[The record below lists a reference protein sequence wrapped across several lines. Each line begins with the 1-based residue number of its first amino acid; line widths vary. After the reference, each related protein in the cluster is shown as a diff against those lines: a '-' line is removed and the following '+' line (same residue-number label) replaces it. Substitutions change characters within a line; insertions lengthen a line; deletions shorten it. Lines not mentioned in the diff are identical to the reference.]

1 MFRTAAAAPVGTK
14 NERPPQLR
22 VPPSTRTASAERV
35 QVRVVGVA
43 EGWDAR
49 PKWMSKEFAAT
60 TTTTTTTTDPRV
72 RLEIVVS
79 VTDFD

>member
-1 MFRTAAAAPVGTK
+1 MRDHHNYAYPHQHAP
-14 NERPPQLR
+14 R
-22 VPPSTRTASAERV
+22 SAERV

-49 PKWMSKEFAAT
+49 PKWMSKEFA
-60 TTTTTTTTDPRV
+60 TTTTTTTDPRV

>member
-1 MFRTAAAAPVGTK
+1 M
-14 NERPPQLR
+14 R
-22 VPPSTRTASAERV
+22 VA
-35 QVRVVGVA
+35 GVA

-60 TTTTTTTTDPRV
+60 TTTTTTTDPRV